1 MKPVFQSNSV
11 RKPHHIWLVTYI
23 QWYHFVIPSQP
34 IEWDGSFLPVPRDA
48 YAHTIQIVTS
58 TVCCSWAGVTFVLK
72 YTRGGLKRTLNEAVV
87 VHIYDSIYKQTC
99 NVHSFVLMIMYLKL
113 SHHTMAAQVITQH
126 HNYQSPCFHGALQFL
141 FVTPPSCFLH
151 VKPLI
156 KVRPMSLTSVETC
169 IILLYRVGYLIPL
182 YH

>member
-23 QWYHFVIPSQP
+23 QWYHFVITSQP

-141 FVTPPSCFLH
+141 FVTLPSCFLH